1 MDIHALLQAI
11 IVGLWAALAV
21 RLIVA
26 EFQLEKCR
34 HELEDARKQLGSAA
48 QRQLER
54 RAARSAGSVKG
65 WQTRREKKLGMMLP
79 ITEQDGG
86 PTDAK

>member
-1 MDIHALLQAI
+1 MNQDTILNAIIIALLAFI
-11 IVGLWAALAV
+11 IIRG
-21 RLIVA
+21 IVA
-26 EFQLEKCR
+26 EFKLTKCR
-34 HELEDARKQLGSAA
+34 RELEDARKHLGSAA

-65 WQTRREKKLGMMLP
+65 WQTRREKQLGMMLP

-86 PTDAK
+86 PTYAK